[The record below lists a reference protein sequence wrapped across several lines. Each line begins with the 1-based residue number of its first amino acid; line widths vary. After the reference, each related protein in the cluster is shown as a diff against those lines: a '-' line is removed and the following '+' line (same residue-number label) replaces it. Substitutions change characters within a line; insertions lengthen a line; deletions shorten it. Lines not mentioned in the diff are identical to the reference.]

1 MKKYE
6 FEELKNQYYTITEA
20 IKLYDSGNHSEY
32 DEDDL
37 NEELDNIHVEICEAA
52 SDIAQYLINKIDNDY
67 NGEEVKMTDK
77 DFESYW
83 QKNRLQILKHNDSYN
98 KATQGYKMT
107 SGADYLLFGIP
118 VATGIICIDYLPLQ
132 NEILKWICSAV
143 ITILCFAI
151 CVWIKTAITAT
162 ETPDEIEKRI
172 KKATHDIWKKKM
184 AEHLQQNK

>member
-1 MKKYE
+1 
-6 FEELKNQYYTITEA
+6 
-20 IKLYDSGNHSEY
+20 
-32 DEDDL
+32 
-37 NEELDNIHVEICEAA
+37 
-52 SDIAQYLINKIDNDY
+52 
-67 NGEEVKMTDK
+67 MTDK

-143 ITILCFAI
+143 DFLR
-151 CVWIKTAITAT
+151 IKNENIVVFQT

-172 KKATHDIWKKKM
+172 KKATHDIRKKKM

>member
-1 MKKYE
+1 
-6 FEELKNQYYTITEA
+6 
-20 IKLYDSGNHSEY
+20 
-32 DEDDL
+32 
-37 NEELDNIHVEICEAA
+37 
-52 SDIAQYLINKIDNDY
+52 
-67 NGEEVKMTDK
+67 MTDK

-184 AEHLQQNK
+184 AEHLQQNKEGAMFRTDIICV